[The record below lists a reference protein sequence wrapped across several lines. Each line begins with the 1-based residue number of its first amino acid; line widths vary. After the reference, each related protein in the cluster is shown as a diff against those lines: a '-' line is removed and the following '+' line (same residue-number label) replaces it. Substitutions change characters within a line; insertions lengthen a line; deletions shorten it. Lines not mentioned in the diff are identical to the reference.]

1 MTQRKG
7 LRRKYPA
14 TFSEWVCGISV
25 EDALGP
31 RTPAQPQPQRK
42 VVRVEITTD
51 DETEEDSLKV
61 TYPRTSRAST
71 RQESDIVV
79 KKVRFEDTP
88 KKSALKKATTNAT
101 ESDSDLS
108 SKDGAAD
115 SESSETAPEKTSN
128 TKKNGQDES
137 TSEAGSDTE
146 GSAKCAKCAQR
157 RKKVGVST
165 KDGEKQCASDSEGSQ
180 SSTDSAPKG
189 KKHGKQAK
197 SNKDAATAAKERNDA
212 SEADDEA
219 SDSSKTTADEA
230 DAPAK
235 TSNAKNKQQGNKK
248 GSGKQP
254 QGSGDKGQKAQKKQ
268 ESQHDKAQ
276 ASNATKTMPTKKQK
290 SSEKKAEAGKHRHDN
305 KKGDY
310 PEAYLAPHPRRPHLI
325 EPIRAEVVQTEKVVE
340 GPEDPPPNAY
350 YDAEHGVL
358 RVYHGP
364 VYGNHYSQPLYPR
377 RDASARPL
385 PVGMPHPLHNPYYY
399 GFNQV
404 PPREGNGNEPVTQG
418 MPMPAW
424 GAVYPPH
431 GYMTGYQAG
440 PFGPWQPDINAHNT
454 NAANNAPADANVT
467 GTRGVFSL
475 VEDKSGTMSSN
486 FKDKDGQNNVTP
498 GSIKVRTLPWGYCIT
513 STNRIRTSRVTTTLI
528 FPSETGQHS
537 ASTAVESHPMPAM
550 PVGRLTPR
558 QPSRAM
564 MEQTT
569 PAPASLLRAHGTT
582 MHRARNRASGART
595 RTRIKAGTHSRPTAR
610 ATTEAGEA
618 PPTAGMGRRM
628 GTTAGA
634 TVAKTC
640 PRRKAAGTTRA
651 TRPTTPAAG
660 TVTPRR
666 EMLPRSQLPSGET
679 RERQTTP
686 HRAWSTTT
694 MSCPDPGTLRRL
706 RQLGVTRA
714 WPQARMARLT
724 HLAGRSLTFYLSRSR
739 ESSAGQVVA
748 KAWGTMVAGFGVWG
762 LADLGH
768 CSAGNFGEM
777 AHCINTEHVA
787 LVCR

>member
-115 SESSETAPEKTSN
+115 SESSDTAPEKTSN

-219 SDSSKTTADEA
+219 SDSGKTTADEA

-235 TSNAKNKQQGNKK
+235 KSNAKNKQQGNKK

-276 ASNATKTMPTKKQK
+276 ASNATKTVPTKKQK

-454 NAANNAPADANVT
+454 NAANNAAADANVT

-475 VEDKSGTMSSN
+475 VEDKSGTTSSN

-498 GSIKVRTLPWGYCIT
+498 GSIKDFKGHDNPYLPKRDR
-513 STNRIRTSRVTTTLI
+513 STFSTYGSRVPSNASHASRAANAKAAVPRNDGTNDTGTGQ
-528 FPSETGQHS
+528 PSEGTWDNNAQSQEQGQWGSNEDQNQGWDSQQTNGTGDNGGWGS
-537 ASTAVESHPMPAM
+537 ASNGGNGETNGNSGWGDSGKDVSKTKGGWDNESNKANNTSGWDGDAQAGDAP
-550 PVGRLTPR
+550 T
-558 QPSRAM
+558 
-564 MEQTT
+564 E
-569 PAPASLLRAHGTT
+569 PASQWGD
-582 MHRARNRASGART
+582 
-595 RTRIKAGTHSRPTAR
+595 
-610 ATTEAGEA
+610 
-618 PPTAGMGRRM
+618 
-628 GTTAGA
+628 
-634 TVAKTC
+634 
-640 PRRKAAGTTRA
+640 
-651 TRPTTPAAG
+651 
-660 TVTPRR
+660 
-666 EMLPRSQLPSGET
+666 SGET
-679 RERQTTP
+679 DNSAP
-686 HRAWSTTT
+686 SVVNNNNV
-694 MSCPDPGTLRRL
+694 MPGSWD
-706 RQLGVTRA
+706 A
-714 WPQARMARLT
+714 PAA
-724 HLAGRSLTFYLSRSR
+724 AP
-739 ESSAGQVVA
+739 
-748 KAWGTMVAGFGVWG
+748 AWGDT
-762 LADLGH
+762 
-768 CSAGNFGEM
+768 SM
-777 AHCINTEHVA
+777 AASTNGKVDA
-787 LVCR
+787 PGW